1 MIKKLVISGAVSLGV
16 MTSAMAGPYYGGIS
30 YVDSEASTLESSGY
44 AITVGRKLNLLSN
57 FETAVQITY
66 AEHGDDDFLGDDGKT
81 QLNGEATSTE
91 YAAIIA
97 YEAGFAKPFIVLG
110 YEATDFDFSTAEGS
124 SSIDDD
130 GFYYGVGLDYA
141 LSENLG
147 LRFEMTYD
155 EFTDDEGEESDIETI
170 RLGFIRNF

>member
-1 MIKKLVISGAVSLGV
+1 MIKKLIISGVVSLGV
-16 MTSAMAGPYYGGIS
+16 STSAMAGPYYGGIS
-30 YVDSEASTLESSGY
+30 YVDSEVSTLESSGY

-57 FETAVQITY
+57 FESAVQITY
-66 AEHGDDDFLGDDGKT
+66 AEHGDDDFLSADGQT
-81 QLNGEATSTE
+81 QLNGEAKSTE
-91 YAAIIA
+91 YAAVFA

-110 YEATDFDFSTAEGS
+110 YEATDFDFSSAAGS

-155 EFTDDEGEESDIETI
+155 EFTDDNNKESDIETI

>member
-1 MIKKLVISGAVSLGV
+1 MIKKLIISGVVSLGV
-16 MTSAMAGPYYGGIS
+16 STSAMAGPYYGGIS

-66 AEHGDDDFLGDDGKT
+66 AEHGDDDFLGSDGKT
-81 QLNGEATSTE
+81 QFNGEAKSTE
-91 YAAIIA
+91 YAAVFA

-110 YEATDFDFSTAEGS
+110 YEATDFDFSYAAGS

-155 EFTDDEGEESDIETI
+155 EFTDDTNKESDIETI

>member
-1 MIKKLVISGAVSLGV
+1 MIKKFMISGAVSLGV

-30 YVDSEASTLESSGY
+30 YLDSEASELESSGY
-44 AITVGRKLNLLSN
+44 AITVGRKFNLLSN

-66 AEHGDDDFLGDDGKT
+66 ADHGDDDVLLDDEFSV
-81 QLNGEATSTE
+81 NAEVTSTE
-91 YAAIIA
+91 YAAVLA

-110 YEATDFDFSTAEGS
+110 YEATDVDFSSAEGS
-124 SSIDDD
+124 FSIDDD

-141 LSENLG
+141 LGENLG

-155 EFTDDEGEESDIETI
+155 EFTDDIGDEIDIETI